1 LTTNAIE
8 SMATTDGARAL
19 GVTCA
24 IRASGGVM
32 VSVNDTVRAEHPRG
46 GVLHFILILPAD
58 TAMAVGRQAA
68 RHAGEYFQDASP
80 APRL

>member
-8 SMATTDGARAL
+8 SMGTTDGARAL

-46 GVLHFILILPAD
+46 GVLHFILVLPAD
-58 TAMAVGRQAA
+58 TAMAAGRQAA
-68 RHAGEYFQDASP
+68 RGIDDTVSTAGP
-80 APRL
+80 